1 MHRRTSVPIA
11 LCAATAGV
19 ASASVAFG
27 EARVSSAAGEERA
40 NAAAP
45 KVSLI
50 ASGLDVPWEIAFLPD
65 GRALVTERPGRVR
78 ILGKAGN
85 LRRNPAARVSVSA
98 DGEGGLLGLA
108 LDPRFANG
116 NDFVYLYYTTASGM
130 QLARY
135 RFSGTRLRRD
145 RVILRGIDAG
155 PIHDSGR
162 IAFGPDEKLYVATGD
177 AGDERLPQRPG
188 SRNGK
193 FLRLSPRSYRG
204 RGGRA
209 EIFSRGHRNPQGF
222 DWQPGTGRLVST
234 EHGPDTNDEVNIVRR
249 GGNYGW
255 PLVSGPRHG
264 RFRAPIA
271 TFDPSVAPSGATFV
285 SKPDSAWTGDYLFA
299 TLVGEHIRR
308 LVISRSGKVV
318 RQQLLFKG
326 RFGRFRTVVEAPD
339 GSLYALT
346 SNQDGRGSPTSKDDR
361 ILRIVPPRR

>member
-1 MHRRTSVPIA
+1 MVRPVLASLAVCAGALAVPPS
-11 LCAATAGV
+11 AAVSEQRAGV
-19 ASASVAFG
+19 A
-27 EARVSSAAGEERA
+27 
-40 NAAAP
+40 AAA
-45 KVSLI
+45 KVSVV
-50 ASGLDVPWEIAFLPD
+50 ARGLEVPWEIAFLPD

-78 ILGKAGN
+78 ILTKSGD
-85 LRRNPAARVSVSA
+85 LRRSPAGRVRVSA

-108 LDPRFANG
+108 LDPRFGREN
-116 NDFVYLYYTTASGM
+116 NFVYLYYTTASGM
-130 QLARY
+130 QVARY
-135 RFSGTRLRRD
+135 RFSGSRLRRD
-145 RVILRGIDAG
+145 RVILRGIEAG

-162 IAFGPDEKLYVATGD
+162 IAFGPDERLYVATGD
-177 AGDERLPQRPG
+177 AGDESLPQRRG

-193 FLRLSPRSYRG
+193 FLRISPRSYRG

-222 DWQPGTGRLVST
+222 DWQPGTGRLVAT

-255 PLVSGPRHG
+255 PVVSGPRHG

-285 SKPDSAWTGDYLFA
+285 TKPGSAWTGDYLFA

-308 LVISRSGKVV
+308 LVISPGGKVV
-318 RQQLLFKG
+318 RQQVLFRG
-326 RFGRFRTVVEAPD
+326 RFGRLRTVVEAPD

-346 SNQDGRGSPTSKDDR
+346 SNQDGRGNPTGADDR
-361 ILRIVPPRR
+361 ILRIVPPGR